1 MKSFFSHFFFL
12 ATHIQIRIEI
22 ARYLTFSFPF
32 AFASTSTWWNYFHFK
47 ASPLL
52 LHVTLFFFL
61 VYACQRVDFF
71 IITTSFQ
78 CSHHWFQSSFNA
90 TRTMMWRMKEYRFN
104 KFISRFIVRWKMMNF
119 PPQLASF
126 RLSYQP
132 THPHCRESWRICEIL
147 STAATS
153 HSTCANDFFMLPW
166 SSLTENP
173 SFLFFSARYLVT
185 SQDLT
190 LIWIFFLQNVAAMPY
205 ITYINSRFRVVNR
218 RRPFTSI
225 NFYFLAFPVDWQQ
238 QHGKLK
244 TESRHGMCISFQT
257 SVQSVSESSFGV
269 VWVIARGLAS
279 WT

>member
-1 MKSFFSHFFFL
+1 MKSFFSHIFFL

-22 ARYLTFSFPF
+22 ARYLTFSLPF

-132 THPHCRESWRICEIL
+132 THSHCRESWRICEIL

-166 SSLTENP
+166 SSQKTL
-173 SFLFFSARYLVT
+173 LFF
-185 SQDLT
+185 
-190 LIWIFFLQNVAAMPY
+190 FFSSISRDESRLDFDMDFSFFAKMLLLLPF
-205 ITYINSRFRVVNR
+205 ITWINSRFRVVNR

-225 NFYFLAFPVDWQQ
+225 NFYFLALAVD
-238 QHGKLK
+238 
-244 TESRHGMCISFQT
+244 
-257 SVQSVSESSFGV
+257 
-269 VWVIARGLAS
+269 
-279 WT
+279 